1 MILDPRP
8 ASAADALTPVEH
20 EIIEHFFTVQ
30 PSYAVQLGLHDYD
43 GRLPDLRTSATD
55 AWATRSD
62 QLLRDLAAISPEQLS
77 AARRMDSMML
87 RLLLE
92 SVLFD
97 LRDSLDLDRNPMT
110 FVSIFSMTSYMV
122 REYAPAARRIEA
134 ILHVLEQVPSVLT
147 AGRQRLR
154 SSLPRPFLQLT
165 LAIGGGLPA
174 HFAEAETFARR
185 ASSTLG
191 DRVKS
196 ARPAAEEAITD
207 FLARIKAEFLP
218 KANDA
223 FALGPAHFQR
233 LLWVREG
240 IEAPFAE
247 VLAAGQA
254 DLRRNQARLQE
265 IARTEQVTVP
275 QLLERL
281 YGVHPTATALIPTAQ
296 RFVDEARLFVE
307 NQHLATIPTP
317 AICRVEETPIYGRA
331 LTTASMN
338 PPGPFDTVGDEGIYY
353 VTPVDPAWTPA
364 KQEEWLRS
372 LNDSMLRNITIHEVY
387 PGHYLQFLHF
397 RKSAGSLTRKV
408 YLSSSFCE
416 GWAHYAEQLAIE
428 QNLGQG
434 HVEAEVAQLHDAL
447 LRDCRLIASVGLH
460 AQGMTLPQATKLFQ
474 QEAYFEELPAER
486 EAIRGTYNP
495 EYFCYTLG
503 KLAILDVRSK
513 HLQSRFRGSLPSFH
527 DTLLGFGCPPIGL
540 LDALLAGG

>member
-8 ASAADALTPVEH
+8 PSATDALTSVEH
-20 EIIEHFFTVQ
+20 QIIEHFFTIQ

-43 GRLPDLRTSATD
+43 GRLADFGRSATD
-55 AWATRSD
+55 AWAMRAD
-62 QLLRDLAAISPEQLS
+62 QLLRDLADIPSERLS

-110 FVSIFSMTSYMV
+110 YVTVFSLTAYMV
-122 REYAPAARRIEA
+122 RDYAPAARRVEA
-134 ILHVLEQVPSVLT
+134 ILRVLEQVPSVLSG
-147 AGRQRLR
+147 GRQRLQ
-154 SSLPRPFLQLT
+154 SSLPRPYLELT

-174 HFAEAETFARR
+174 HFAEAEAFARR
-185 ASSTLG
+185 ASPALG
-191 DRVKS
+191 DRVKT
-196 ARPAAEEAITD
+196 ARPAAEAAI
-207 FLARIKAEFLP
+207 AEFLGHVQEALLP
-218 KANDA
+218 EANDA
-223 FALGPAHFQR
+223 FALGPTHYQR

-247 VLAAGQA
+247 ILAAGQA

-265 IARTEQVTVP
+265 IARTERVTVP

-281 YGVHPTATALIPTAQ
+281 YGVHPTAAALIPTTQ
-296 RFVDEARLFVE
+296 RFVEETRLFVE
-307 NQHLATIPTP
+307 NHHLATIPTP
-317 AICRVEETPIYGRA
+317 AVCRVEETPVYGRA

-372 LNDSMLRNITIHEVY
+372 LNDAMLRNITIHEVY

-428 QNLGQG
+428 EKFGQG
-434 HVEAEVAQLHDAL
+434 RVEAEVAQLHDAL

-460 AQGMTLPQATKLFQ
+460 TQGMTLPQATKLFQ
-474 QEAYFEELPAER
+474 DEAYFEELPAGR
-486 EAIRGTYNP
+486 EAMRGTYNP

-513 HLQSRFRGSLPSFH
+513 HLQSRFHGSLQSFH

-540 LDALLAGG
+540 LDALLSGG

>member
-1 MILDPRP
+1 MPIDPRP
-8 ASAADALTPVEH
+8 SPAADGLTSVEQ
-20 EIIEHFFTVQ
+20 EIIEHFFTIQ

-43 GRLPDLRTSATD
+43 GRLPDLRRSATD
-55 AWATRSD
+55 VWATRAD
-62 QLLRDLAAISPEQLS
+62 RLLRDLASIPPERLS

-97 LRDSLDLDRNPMT
+97 LRDSLELDRNPMT
-110 FVSIFSMTSYMV
+110 YVSIFSLTAYMV
-122 REYAPAARRIEA
+122 RDYAPAARRTEA
-134 ILHVLEQVPSVLT
+134 ILRVLEQVPSLLT
-147 AGRQRLR
+147 AGRQRLQ
-154 SSLPRPFLQLT
+154 SSVPRTFLELT
-165 LAIGGGLPA
+165 LSIGGGLPA
-174 HFAEAETFARR
+174 HFSEAEAFARR
-185 ASSTLG
+185 ASSALG

-196 ARPAAEEAITD
+196 ARPAAEAAI
-207 FLARIKAEFLP
+207 AEFLSRVQEEYLP
-218 KANDA
+218 KSNDA
-223 FALGPAHFQR
+223 FALGPAHYQR

-240 IEAPFAE
+240 IEAPFTE

-265 IARTEQVTVP
+265 IARVEGVTVR

-281 YGVHPTATALIPTAQ
+281 YGVHPSATSLIPTAQ
-296 RFVDEARLFVE
+296 RFVDETRSFVE
-307 NQHLATIPTP
+307 NQHLATVPTP
-317 AICRVEETPIYGRA
+317 AVCRVEETPIYGRA
-331 LTTASMN
+331 LSTASMN

-353 VTPVDPAWTPA
+353 VTPVDPTWTPT

-372 LNDSMLRNITIHEVY
+372 LNESMLRNITVHEVY

-408 YLSSSFCE
+408 YLSASFCE

-428 QNLGQG
+428 QKLGQG

-447 LRDCRLIASVGLH
+447 LRDCRLIASIRLH
-460 AQGMTLPQATKLFQ
+460 TQGMTLPQATQLFQ
-474 QEAYFEELPAER
+474 QEAFFEELPAQR
-486 EAIRGTYNP
+486 EATRGTFNP

-513 HLQSRFRGSLPSFH
+513 HLASRFHGSLQSFH

-540 LDALLAGG
+540 LDALLVGG